1 MLPNAP
7 QSAAQYRMKGELA
20 HNLQTLPFL
29 ATPLSPS
36 IQRCII
42 LQLMKDALP
51 VSTLAY
57 YPFLLPSQARQS

>member
-1 MLPNAP
+1 
-7 QSAAQYRMKGELA
+7 MKGELA